1 MTKLLAATLLSLV
14 TLAALS
20 ACTETPAPS
29 TPTAS
34 SSAFGAQLQGNGQG
48 PDANPDR
55 PLPVDSP
62 ECQFRVAQACYL
74 NADAACKA
82 AGCERSAC
90 TILES
95 MPAQV
100 QCKK

>member
-1 MTKLLAATLLSLV
+1 MMKTLASLLLLV
-14 TLAALS
+14 TLS
-20 ACTETPAPS
+20 ACSETPSPNAPTS
-29 TPTAS
+29 SPS

-55 PLPVDSP
+55 PLPAGSP
-62 ECQFRVAQACYL
+62 ECGFRVADACYT

>member
-1 MTKLLAATLLSLV
+1 MMKTLASLLVLV
-14 TLAALS
+14 TLS
-20 ACTETPAPS
+20 ACSETPSPNAPTS
-29 TPTAS
+29 SPSSS

-55 PLPVDSP
+55 PVPTGSP
-62 ECQFRVAQACYL
+62 ECAFRVADACYL